1 MVGLGDAR
9 AGTSTSSIKWP
20 RNVALA
26 RISTSRND
34 DDDCSGRPFSLS
46 SRCRRQ
52 GEWTSSVGTPNTP
65 RQAIPLS
72 QRPAR
77 PMNRPGRRPTTWSHW
92 LIAESSGS
100 RCSAVQGWRPCVT
113 RSRGADTP
121 IRLPSSRLESLPA
134 APSRTTVSTSR
145 PRARSSSASDRATA
159 AERSRSPTSMTTIQ
173 TAASVRGSRR
183 NWASNGSSYASSD
196 VAIRPPLAPRGRIR
210 SSPTRASA
218 RPSSGKPPATHA

>member
-1 MVGLGDAR
+1 MGRGDSR
-9 AGTSTSSIKWP
+9 AGTSTSSIRWP

-46 SRCRRQ
+46 IRCRWQ
-52 GEWTSSVGTPNTP
+52 GEWTSTVGTPNTP
-65 RQAIPLS
+65 RQANPLS

-77 PMNRPGRRPTTWSHW
+77 RMSRPGRRPTTWSQW

-100 RCSAVQGWRPCVT
+100 RCSAVQDWRPCVT

-121 IRLPSSRLESLPA
+121 IKVAASRPDRSPA

-145 PRARSSSASDRATA
+145 PRARSSSAIDRATSA
-159 AERSRSPTSMTTIQ
+159 DRSRSPTSMTTIQ

-183 NWASNGSSYASSD
+183 NCASNGSWYSSSD
-196 VAIRPPLAPRGRIR
+196 VDIRPPLAPGAGSGRPR
-210 SSPTRASA
+210 REPALDRRAV
-218 RPSSGKPPATHA
+218 RPL